1 MEFLK
6 DLELGIGRH
15 YLWVYLGW
23 RDIYRRY
30 LRSFLGP
37 FWLLINSLILVAV
50 MGPLYSF
57 LFKVPMVSY
66 LVYMITGMLS
76 WQFISQTFTEMPNVY
91 ITNAGYITDVN
102 LPFSVYHFQ
111 MLWRNLII
119 YFNSLIIIIPATAL
133 FGHYEWHSILMLP
146 IGLFLILINAF
157 FISFLIAAFGTRF
170 RDITPITASVLQITF
185 FVTPI
190 FWKKDMVSKYID
202 LINLNPFYHM
212 LEVIRAPFLGYVAEP
227 ISFIFLCTTAVIGF
241 FLNLWAY
248 SYLKNRVAYWL

>member
-1 MEFLK
+1 MELLQ
-6 DLELGIGRH
+6 DLRLGLERH
-15 YLWVYLGW
+15 YLWVYMGW

-57 LFKVPMVSY
+57 LFKIPMANY
-66 LVYMITGMLS
+66 LIYMITGMLT

-119 YFNSLIIIIPATAL
+119 YGNSLIIIIPAVAIL
-133 FGHYEWHSILMLP
+133 GHYKLHAIVLFP
-146 IGLFLILINAF
+146 IGLLLVLVNAF

-190 FWKKDMVSKYID
+190 FWKKDMVGKYMD

-212 LEVIRAPFLGYVAEP
+212 LEVIRAPFLGYVPEP
-227 ISFIFLCTTAVIGF
+227 ISYVYLTIMALVGFLMNV
-241 FLNLWAY
+241 WSY
-248 SYLKNRVAYWL
+248 HYLKHRVAYWL